1 MNIKTLLIAS
11 AILTTTAVQAN
22 NHYNFKKSNKYE
34 VTITNITKNVL
45 FTPILAVTHK
55 KEISLYQVGEVAS
68 EALGALAEGGNVA
81 PLTEML
87 SESPL
92 VSDTKDSGAP
102 LTPGSSVT
110 IEVTANKFD
119 RLSLSAML
127 LPTND
132 SFVGLN
138 SVHLPNKGSLTY
150 FATAYDAGSETNDE
164 LCINIPGPQCG
175 GTPFSPEDEGEG
187 YVYPSP
193 GIHGEADLSRA
204 SYSWNGSVAKVVI
217 TRLRK

>member
-1 MNIKTLLIAS
+1 MNIKSLLIAS
-11 AILTTTAVQAN
+11 AILTTTVAHADNYN
-22 NHYNFKKSNKYE
+22 NNQKSHNYE

-55 KEISLYQVGEVAS
+55 KQISLYQVGEPAS
-68 EALGALAEGGNVA
+68 EELASLAEGGNIA

-87 SESPL
+87 SESRF
-92 VSDTKDSGAP
+92 VSDTADSGAP
-102 LTPGSSVT
+102 LAAGSSVT
-110 IEVTANKFD
+110 IEVTAKKRD
-119 RLSLSAML
+119 LLSLSAML

-132 SFVGLN
+132 AFVGLN
-138 SVHLPNKGSLTY
+138 SVRLPKKGSLTY

-164 LCINIPGPQCG
+164 LCISIPGPQCG

-193 GIHGEADLSRA
+193 GIDGEADLSRA
-204 SYSWNGSVAKVVI
+204 SYSWDGSVAKIVVKRI
-217 TRLRK
+217 R